1 MGKALADHI
10 PAMTTAE
17 DQVLG
22 RGAPRTKPPA
32 HQKLTHPRAH
42 TVATYKRLLTESL
55 SVEEAAKRL
64 GVDGSRIRQ
73 RLATRTL
80 YGIKLDHNWY
90 LPKFQFDGK
99 ELVPGITEVL
109 AKLPE
114 DLSPVA
120 VYRWFTTANPDLLD
134 QEGEPLTP
142 LRALQTGEARADVIA
157 DLAVDL

>member
-17 DQVLG
+17 EQVLG

-32 HQKLTHPRAH
+32 YEKLTHPKAH

-73 RLATRTL
+73 RLAARTL

-99 ELVPGITEVL
+99 QLVPGITEVL

-120 VYRWFTTANPDLLD
+120 VYRWFTTAN
-134 QEGEPLTP
+134 
-142 LRALQTGEARADVIA
+142 
-157 DLAVDL
+157 